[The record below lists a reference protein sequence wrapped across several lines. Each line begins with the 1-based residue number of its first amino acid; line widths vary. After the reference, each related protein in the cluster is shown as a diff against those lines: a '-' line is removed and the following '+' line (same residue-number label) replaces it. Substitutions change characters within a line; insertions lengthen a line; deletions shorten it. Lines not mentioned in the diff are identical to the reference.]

1 MDVRKHRSRQE
12 TSPKD
17 LCGKEAVL
25 ALPFAQGAF
34 IGETG
39 CSGGT
44 GKGGCLRMIWI
55 EPDAMADQHSGHLPR
70 IHRLGDAIQQC
81 LVFRRT
87 LSLTPPLRHHRHP
100 QAPEPLS

>member
-1 MDVRKHRSRQE
+1 MEVRKHRSRQE

-25 ALPFAQGAF
+25 ALPFAQGPI
-34 IGETG
+34 IGEAG

-55 EPDAMADQHSGHLPR
+55 EPDVMA
-70 IHRLGDAIQQC
+70 
-81 LVFRRT
+81 T
-87 LSLTPPLRHHRHP
+87 NLSMMCMDESSST
-100 QAPEPLS
+100 SFK